1 MDAKVGP
8 IKNTPT
14 ILYKYRNWYQTHHKS
29 LLTEKELFFVS
40 AKDFNDPFDIN
51 IKLNY
56 SALSKEEFEQYCINL
71 YKTDPNLNSTED
83 SLRQQLRSHPDFY
96 TPESLEFQ
104 AHHQIEELRRNLG
117 VYCLSAIWDSIPM
130 WGYYGDSHKGYCIG
144 LKTDNIYEK
153 CSTLSE
159 VNYQNEYP
167 VLIPRVDLK
176 NFDNFARQFSYKS
189 ISWEHEKEYR
199 FIKLHFVNQI
209 IKYDSDD
216 VAEIILGFCMKPEY
230 KVEILEICKTNFPDI
245 PIYETELNPRQFKLE
260 RKLIVNS

>member
-1 MDAKVGP
+1 MNIPKVGP
-8 IKNTPT
+8 IKNTPQ
-14 ILYKYRNWYQTHHKS
+14 ILYKYRNWYDVHHKS
-29 LLTEKELFFVS
+29 LLTDKELYFVS
-40 AKDFNDPFDIN
+40 AKEFNDPFDIN
-51 IKLNY
+51 IKLDY
-56 SALSKEEFEQYCINL
+56 AALSIDEFEQYCINL
-71 YKTDPNLNSTED
+71 LKTDDLTTDE
-83 SLRQQLRSHPDFY
+83 LRKQLRNHPDFY
-96 TPESLEFQ
+96 TPEGLELQ
-104 AHHQIEELRRNLG
+104 AKLQIEELRKTLG
-117 VYCLSAIWDSIPM
+117 IYCLSAIWDSIPM

-159 VNYQNEYP
+159 VSYQNEYP
-167 VLIPRVDLK
+167 VLIPRVDLN

-209 IKYDSDD
+209 IKYNSKD

-230 KVEILEICKTNFPDI
+230 KVEILDICKTNFPDI

-260 RKLIVNS
+260 RKLITNY